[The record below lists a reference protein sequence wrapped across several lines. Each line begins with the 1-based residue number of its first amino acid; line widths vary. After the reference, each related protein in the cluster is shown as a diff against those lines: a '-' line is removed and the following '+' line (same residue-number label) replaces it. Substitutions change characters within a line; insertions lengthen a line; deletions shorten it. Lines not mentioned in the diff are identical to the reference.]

1 MNKCD
6 CYCEDIKAE
15 PRYNQ
20 YYINKS
26 DIAIGN
32 INCNPYKNIIID
44 AETIKLY
51 QKDLDIVIDISKDI
65 LDKIENIEVNGFKF
79 IKEKS
84 YE

>member
-6 CYCEDIKAE
+6 CYREGIKAE

-44 AETIKLY
+44 AETIKLH

>member
-1 MNKCD
+1 MLN
-6 CYCEDIKAE
+6 
-15 PRYNQ
+15 
-20 YYINKS
+20 YINKS
-26 DIAIGN
+26 DIVIGN
-32 INCNPYKNIIID
+32 IDCNPYKNIIID
-44 AETIKLY
+44 AETIKLH

>member
-32 INCNPYKNIIID
+32 INCNPYKNIC
-44 AETIKLY
+44 
-51 QKDLDIVIDISKDI
+51 Q
-65 LDKIENIEVNGFKF
+65 
-79 IKEKS
+79 
-84 YE
+84 

>member
-15 PRYNQ
+15 LRYNQ
-20 YYINKS
+20 Y
-26 DIAIGN
+26 AIGN

-44 AETIKLY
+44 AETIKLH

-65 LDKIENIEVNGFKF
+65 LDKIENIEVNGFRF

>member
-1 MNKCD
+1 MLN
-6 CYCEDIKAE
+6 
-15 PRYNQ
+15 
-20 YYINKS
+20 YINKS
-26 DIAIGN
+26 DITIGN

-44 AETIKLY
+44 AETIKLH